1 MEKLLDLNHTYYNMK
16 INIGGKE
23 KKDMRKDIDSDI
35 AEARLMEHK
44 AVWSALRFHRK
55 RINHVIENILN
66 A

>member
-1 MEKLLDLNHTYYNMK
+1 MK

>member
-1 MEKLLDLNHTYYNMK
+1 MSAPNGVCLHQILEELENLK
-16 INIGGKE
+16 
-23 KKDMRKDIDSDI
+23 KDIDLDI